1 VLALLVRVV
10 LRTTLKNTL
19 DLRAL
24 ASVLVRTRTMI
35 TSVNVENV
43 DPEAGCLQII
53 LQLQLTRMFVITDI
67 ALILTMQSIKQCVK
81 IVRQEKLPQQ
91 EQWDKMAV
99 SLALVQVV
107 APTQPA
113 LQASVL
119 EINVAQA
126 RVDGIPVA
134 AQVVRATVAV

>member
-1 VLALLVRVV
+1 MHLLVEVNAEDALQDTAKPKV
-10 LRTTLKNTL
+10 NTTMKPG
-19 DLRAL
+19 
-24 ASVLVRTRTMI
+24 S
-35 TSVNVENV
+35 TSVKTVWLV
-43 DPEAGCLQII
+43 HIQKTHLRQA
-53 LQLQLTRMFVITDI
+53 
-67 ALILTMQSIKQCVK
+67 VK